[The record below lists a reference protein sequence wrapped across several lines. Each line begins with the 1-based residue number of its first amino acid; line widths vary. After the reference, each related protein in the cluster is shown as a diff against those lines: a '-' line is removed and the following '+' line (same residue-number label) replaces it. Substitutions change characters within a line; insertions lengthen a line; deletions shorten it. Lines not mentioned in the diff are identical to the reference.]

1 MSAGIT
7 AVHRKAYPG
16 SFIGRQIAFYAVRH
30 VDLNA
35 GNGVNPVLDS
45 ENFRLA
51 INAIQTQ
58 AEILFIGNPTVSN
71 SWASFIVGIAQDT
84 INDGGDTVGNIR
96 VNPMSDTIQSILR
109 GVPSLNDN
117 SGQALFERRW
127 LFGTELV
134 TTGNFLSD
142 IQYGLQ
148 GGTLPEPESFAPG
161 SVEDQELKL
170 IQSM

>member
-35 GNGVNPVLDS
+35 GNGPDPVYDS

-51 INAIQTQ
+51 IQAIQTQ

-84 INDGGDTVGNIR
+84 ANDGNDTVGNIKD
-96 VNPMSDTIQSILR
+96 NPMSDTIRTILR
-109 GVPSLNDN
+109 SIPSLNDN
-117 SGQALFERRW
+117 NDAEFDRRW
-127 LFGTELV
+127 LFGTNLV

-142 IQYGLQ
+142 IQHGLQ
-148 GGTLPEPESFAPG
+148 GGTLPEPETFAPG